1 MYLLASNGVSGKA
14 RAIRMKSP
22 SRWLRPGH
30 GSLVRLAALGV
41 VFVLALGLGAGI
53 AVVSQG
59 GVYLPGGAE
68 PPRQAAGD
76 PLGTE
81 PLRADAT
88 TTSIEA
94 TRREDAENSGPS
106 EGAEEAPTS
115 DHNIGVWYDG
125 GVRRWTIF
133 NQDLAPMA
141 RGTSFDVH
149 VLSEEA
155 AFVHRAT
162 AENTADDGGTY
173 LNDPLTNANPDAD
186 LSVTQNW
193 NPGGV
198 GGTYND
204 HPVGVRY
211 DAEVGQWVI
220 FNEDGEGVPEGAA
233 FNVTVFPLGEP
244 EFVQRATPENITE
257 NWTYVDDPLVNGDPN
272 AILFAIPRQRG
283 G

>member
-1 MYLLASNGVSGKA
+1 MLRVAEKLNTPRAMVVVLA
-14 RAIRMKSP
+14 
-22 SRWLRPGH
+22 
-30 GSLVRLAALGV
+30 
-41 VFVLALGLGAGI
+41 VFVLLNGFLL
-53 AVVSQG
+53 
-59 GVYLPGGAE
+59 YLPGGAE